1 MAKCININHPEF
13 KKLAS
18 ESGIHPAILAAQMGV
33 WMEKNNTDEWPRLEQ
48 LNVVSGLSTVF
59 EKKFEPAIKDVF
71 NGNTY
76 ERINSRTPIQDK
88 KDIIYKHNIYRSK
101 DRYYIVL
108 NDKQQ

>member
-1 MAKCININHPEF
+1 MAECININHPEF

-59 EKKFEPAIKDVF
+59 EKKFEPVVKDVF
-71 NGNTY
+71 NVKNS
-76 ERINSRTPIQDK
+76 EKINSDSLIGISKAEIITKYGKPNEIAEVNKLK
-88 KDIIYKHNIYRSK
+88 KLR
-101 DRYYIVL
+101 
-108 NDKQQ
+108 